1 MSRGIRQRQHSPRA
15 RRAGHPRLLPPRL
28 RLEAEAPTERRKAG
42 VRGAREPPVR
52 SPASLGL
59 SSQPARAQARLLPPD
74 GRPHRRGLVLVS
86 RRVSAERLAQPIGRL
101 GGSSMPCR
109 PLRKC
114 RPQAAHS
121 GCCRGFHVRLQ
132 LLTRQRM
139 RVQMQTGPGSVVGCG
154 TALQRCFAL
163 QRSPGSTTAFKD
175 TIRRTESSTRAHGI
189 DGTRLRHEA
198 NPGQGVT
205 AVGEPSEK
213 FDNVTAS
220 LEVLDVEDH
229 PRRGN
234 RPGRDGSPA
243 NGPLSIRHSP
253 DARVCSLSTPTPFT
267 LSRSVALSLVV
278 RVERLTAGCF
288 SRPRAPLHHGA
299 HHGAPHAPNG
309 TLTARVPPLT
319 MKVPTSLPDA
329 SISSFRCE
337 TKTVWPAARARTCSA
352 SARTL

>member
-28 RLEAEAPTERRKAG
+28 RHEAEAPTERPKAG

-205 AVGEPSEK
+205 DPMRGKRKPSRRAER
-213 FDNVTAS
+213 
-220 LEVLDVEDH
+220 EV
-229 PRRGN
+229 
-234 RPGRDGSPA
+234 
-243 NGPLSIRHSP
+243 
-253 DARVCSLSTPTPFT
+253 
-267 LSRSVALSLVV
+267 
-278 RVERLTAGCF
+278 
-288 SRPRAPLHHGA
+288 
-299 HHGAPHAPNG
+299 
-309 TLTARVPPLT
+309 
-319 MKVPTSLPDA
+319 
-329 SISSFRCE
+329 
-337 TKTVWPAARARTCSA
+337 
-352 SARTL
+352 

>member
-1 MSRGIRQRQHSPRA
+1 MGGVPLGRSRSSTG
-15 RRAGHPRLLPPRL
+15 LC
-28 RLEAEAPTERRKAG
+28 
-42 VRGAREPPVR
+42 RGARGAWRGVR
-52 SPASLGL
+52 R
-59 SSQPARAQARLLPPD
+59 ARWAPWP
-74 GRPHRRGLVLVS
+74 RPQHI
-86 RRVSAERLAQPIGRL
+86 PIGEKML
-101 GGSSMPCR
+101 MVGSASGMREPMIHR
-109 PLRKC
+109 GPLRSALCDACLQKVLAFSPFSHET
-114 RPQAAHS
+114 RPP
-121 GCCRGFHVRLQ
+121 
-132 LLTRQRM
+132 
-139 RVQMQTGPGSVVGCG
+139 QT
-154 TALQRCFAL
+154 L
-163 QRSPGSTTAFKD
+163 
-175 TIRRTESSTRAHGI
+175 STRWRWGGGESRCSSCAPLSL
-189 DGTRLRHEA
+189 TLRIA
-198 NPGQGVT
+198 SCCYFFRK

-229 PRRGN
+229 PWRGN